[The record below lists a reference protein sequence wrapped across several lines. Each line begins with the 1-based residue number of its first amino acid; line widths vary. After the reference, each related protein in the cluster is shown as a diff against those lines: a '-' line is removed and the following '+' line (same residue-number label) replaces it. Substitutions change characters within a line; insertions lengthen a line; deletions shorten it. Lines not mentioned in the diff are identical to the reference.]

1 MTIQK
6 TSTTLR
12 GKLSEVVQYIVEDN
26 PSVAYM
32 TKEIIVAMLVTGT
45 DKMLFSPDVYAK
57 VDDVEIEFTLEDDKV
72 FIEIINRRI

>member
-6 TSTTLR
+6 TKTSLR
-12 GKLSEVVQYIVEDN
+12 GKLSEVMEYMVEDS

-32 TKEIIVAMLVTGT
+32 TKEIIVAMLITGT

-57 VDDVEIEFTLEDDKV
+57 VGDVEIEFTLEDDKV
-72 FIEIINRRI
+72 FIEITK

>member
-1 MTIQK
+1 VTIQK

-12 GKLSEVVQYIVEDN
+12 GKLSEVVQYIVEDS

-32 TKEIIVAMLVTGT
+32 TQEIIVAMLVTGT

-72 FIEIINRRI
+72 FIEIIK

>member
-12 GKLSEVVQYIVEDN
+12 GKLSEVVQYIVEDS

-72 FIEIINRRI
+72 FIEIIK

>member
-12 GKLSEVVQYIVEDN
+12 GKLSEVVQYIVEDS

-32 TKEIIVAMLVTGT
+32 TQEIIVAMLVTGT

-72 FIEIINRRI
+72 FIEIIK